1 MSQSVGS
8 HGTKIYVRP
17 AIADPGG
24 GSLWAAGD
32 EIQIRGLGDITMP
45 GLTKNEFDN
54 TSHDENI
61 DTYSFGVQR
70 RNAVSAPLFFNATLL
85 SHKVLRALETNNNP
99 LTNMSNGFRV
109 VSPDGEEWFFSGG
122 VKDMSETAPVDGTK
136 TVQLN
141 IRASGPF
148 YLGGVLYGA

>member
-17 AIADPGG
+17 AIADPSG

-32 EIQIRGLGDITMP
+32 EIQIRGLGNIGMP
-45 GLTKNEFDN
+45 GLTKNDFDN

-70 RNAVSAPLFFNATLL
+70 RNASTFPIFFNRTLL
-85 SHKVLRALETNNNP
+85 SHKVLRALEANNDP
-99 LTNMSNGFRV
+99 LTNMSNGFRY
-109 VSPDGEEWFFSGG
+109 VSPDGEEWFYSGG
-122 VKDMSETAPVDGTK
+122 VKDMAESAPVDGTK
-136 TVQLN
+136 VVDVTV
-141 IRASGPF
+141 RMSGPF